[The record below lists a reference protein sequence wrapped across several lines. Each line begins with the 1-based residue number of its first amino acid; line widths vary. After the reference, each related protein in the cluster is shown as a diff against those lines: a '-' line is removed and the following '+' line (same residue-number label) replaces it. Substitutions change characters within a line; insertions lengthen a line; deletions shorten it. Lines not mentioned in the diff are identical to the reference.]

1 MITVRVIE
9 SCAFVLAVIVSSEI
23 SFAQPISIGG
33 GNKTINITTGIPG
46 GEPLPATITSS
57 TLRYRRQT
65 LPSKI
70 TVSTSCPGQSF
81 GLQVVAVSV
90 PDGVA
95 APAVDLVNG
104 MAAVDLI
111 TSIPAKP
118 PTTQRSCTLQYTATA
133 TFSQGNSTELGND
146 VHTITYTILAQ

>member
-1 MITVRVIE
+1 VTI
-9 SCAFVLAVIVSSEI
+9 SS
-23 SFAQPISIGG
+23 
-33 GNKTINITTGIPG
+33 N
-46 GEPLPATITSS
+46 
-57 TLRYRRQT
+57 TLNYRRQV

-81 GLQVVAVSV
+81 NLRVIALSV

-104 MAAVDLI
+104 MAAVDFI
-111 TSIPAKP
+111 TNIPARP
-118 PTTQRSCTLQYTATA
+118 PNTRRSCTLQYTASA
-133 TFSQGNSTELGND
+133 TFAQGNSAEVGND